1 MSFRDDRIVQ
11 LADGQAVPGAS
22 VYYLVNQPG
31 ATLQTVNLTQFA
43 PIYTDTTTT
52 ITVSNPVFT
61 NNFGVASTGFPD
73 IAPYLATT
81 PYTVAVVLPNG
92 VISAVYPDQGLGGS
106 GGGTWIANVLS
117 KSSNFTAALQTAYLV
132 TTGSSNITVTLPTA
146 VGGSTQQ
153 LFVKKVDLGAGMVTI
168 NTVSSQTIDG
178 YTVYDLI
185 NPYQYV
191 TILSD
196 GTNWQI
202 IGD

>member
-1 MSFRDDRIVQ
+1 
-11 LADGQAVPGAS
+11 
-22 VYYLVNQPG
+22 
-31 ATLQTVNLTQFA
+31 
-43 PIYTDTTTT
+43 
-52 ITVSNPVFT
+52 
-61 NNFGVASTGFPD
+61 
-73 IAPYLATT
+73 
-81 PYTVAVVLPNG
+81 VVLPNG